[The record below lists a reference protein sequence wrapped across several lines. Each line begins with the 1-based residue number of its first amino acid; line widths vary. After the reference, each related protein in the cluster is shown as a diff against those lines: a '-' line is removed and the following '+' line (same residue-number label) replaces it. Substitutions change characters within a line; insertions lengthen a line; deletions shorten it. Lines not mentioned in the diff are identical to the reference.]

1 MHHRTFGTIGV
12 YLADAPDRT
21 ALAGLRRGQWLCV
34 SGAVQPIL
42 AAALPDDPRSVVV
55 ATTTPLLLA
64 ITGLAVLDHAPERW
78 PGLPQL
84 AVPQRVRVGPPR
96 HRTGGAVADVI
107 SQPDFLHW
115 SAYGG
120 TREQF
125 RDWNT
130 VYGLVTTIG
139 AQRYLRYV
147 LSYRLPGE
155 GAPHG

>member
-1 MHHRTFGTIGV
+1 M
-12 YLADAPDRT
+12 
-21 ALAGLRRGQWLCV
+21 
-34 SGAVQPIL
+34 QPIL
-42 AAALPDDPRSVVV
+42 AAALPDDPRSVVA

-64 ITGLAVLDHAPERW
+64 ITGLTVLDHAPERW

-84 AVPQRVRVGPPR
+84 AVPQRIRVGPPR
-96 HRTGGAVADVI
+96 HHAGGVVADVI
-107 SQPDFLHW
+107 SHADLLHW

-120 TREQF
+120 TRKQF

-147 LSYRLPGE
+147 LSHRPLGE
-155 GAPHG
+155 GVPYG